1 MTTTSDERSSLMLGA
16 ASEDQISRGSTQ
28 VTGAEP
34 WFVRA
39 ENLLLLTVTSFT
51 RTWEAAA
58 AARLEL
64 YRTQ

>member
-1 MTTTSDERSSLMLGA
+1 MLGA